1 MSDQSVNR
9 FEGKTVLV
17 TGGGRGIGAA
27 IARRFAAEGADVML
41 IGRTAGPLEET
52 ARAIQESGGRAW
64 AFTADVASPTA
75 VQAAVDAA
83 MVQKGRIDVVIN
95 NAAIFDETPFLEIDE
110 KKWSEVVAVNL
121 TGVFLM
127 SQRAAREMVK
137 TGGGAIVIIASI
149 SGHGADGRFTSYCT
163 SKAGLFGLARN
174 MAMELGPLKVRVNTV
189 SPGYTHTPMTAE
201 AVGPR
206 ILKHMLEGFD
216 RVPIGR
222 LVRTDEVASACAYLA
237 SPEASGITG
246 TDLVVDCGT
255 TANLYILETLPS
267 G

>member
-1 MSDQSVNR
+1 MADDSPKR
-9 FEGKTVLV
+9 FAGQTVIV

-27 IARRFAAEGADVML
+27 IAARFAAEGAEVML
-41 IGRTAGPLEET
+41 IGRTASLLEES
-52 ARAIQESGGRAW
+52 ARAIQVSGGQAW

-83 MVQKGRIDVVIN
+83 IARSGHIDVLVN
-95 NAAIFDETPFLEIDE
+95 CAAIFDETPFLEIDE
-110 KKWSEVVAVNL
+110 KKWDEVLAVNL
-121 TGVFLM
+121 SGVFLM

-137 TGGGAIVIIASI
+137 TGGGSIVIIASI

-174 MAMELGPLKVRVNTV
+174 MAMELGPFGVRVNTV
-189 SPGYTHTPMTAE
+189 SPGYTQTPMTEE
-201 AVGPR
+201 AVGPT
-206 ILKHMLEGFD
+206 ILKHMLENFD
-216 RVPIGR
+216 RVPMGR
-222 LVRTDEVASACAYLA
+222 MVRTDEVASACAFLA
-237 SPEASGITG
+237 SPEASAITG

-267 G
+267 A

>member
-1 MSDQSVNR
+1 MSDQTVNR
-9 FEGKTVLV
+9 FGGKTVLV

-27 IARRFAAEGADVML
+27 IARRFAADGADVML

-52 ARAIQESGGRAW
+52 ARAIQESGGQAW
-64 AFTADVASPTA
+64 AFTADVASPAA
-75 VQAAVDAA
+75 VQAAVNAA
-83 MVQKGRIDVVIN
+83 MARNGRIDVLIN
-95 NAAIFDETPFLEIDE
+95 NAAIFDEAPFLEIDHE
-110 KKWSEVVAVNL
+110 KWAEVLAVNL
-121 TGVFLM
+121 SGVFLM

-149 SGHGADGRFTSYCT
+149 SGHGADGKFTSYCT

-174 MAMELGPLKVRVNTV
+174 MAMELGPLGVRVNTV

-201 AVGPR
+201 AVSPSM
-206 ILKHMLEGFD
+206 LKYMLEGFD
-216 RVPIGR
+216 RVPMGR
-222 LVRTDEVASACAYLA
+222 MVRADEVASACAFLA
-237 SPEASGITG
+237 SPEASAVSG

-267 G
+267 A

>member
-1 MSDQSVNR
+1 MSDELVKR

-52 ARAIQESGGRAW
+52 ARELQDSGGRAW
-64 AFTADVASPTA
+64 AFTADVASVSA

-83 MVQKGRIDVVIN
+83 MARRGRIDVLVN
-95 NAAIFDETPFLEIDE
+95 NAAIFDETPFLEIDD
-110 KKWSEVVAVNL
+110 KKWAEVVAVNL
-121 TGVFLM
+121 TGVFTM

-137 TGGGAIVIIASI
+137 TGGGSIVIIASI
-149 SGHGADGRFTSYCT
+149 SGRGADGKFTSYCT

-174 MAMELGPLKVRVNTV
+174 MAMELGPLGIRVNTV
-189 SPGYTHTPMTAE
+189 SPGYTHTLMTEA
-201 AVGPR
+201 AVGPL
-206 ILKHMLEGFD
+206 ILEHMLQRFD
-216 RVPIGR
+216 RVPMGR
-222 LVRTDEVASACAYLA
+222 MVRADEVASACAFLA
-237 SPEASGITG
+237 SPEASAITG

-267 G
+267 A